1 MLGLMQR
8 PKLIRLCLV
17 EEDGAD
23 PYYLVV
29 LDKLY
34 AIRTKAGVEIR
45 CVREKYSVQPE
56 AAFEHKCDGSSVR
69 VKDRSPTLEF
79 LLGSIHDR
87 QRPTLGLQSNLDGIE
102 RTYISPGSLLRSY
115 P

>member
-17 EEDGAD
+17 EQDGAD

-29 LDKLY
+29 LDKRY
-34 AIRTKAGVEIR
+34 AIRTKAGVQIR
-45 CVREKYSVQPE
+45 CVREKYSVQPKG
-56 AAFEHKCDGSSVR
+56 AFEHKSDGSSVR

-79 LLGSIHDR
+79 LLGSIRDS
-87 QRPTLGLQSNLDGIE
+87 QRPTANRMSGNLHSNRD
-102 RTYISPGSLLRSY
+102 TKKV
-115 P
+115 